1 LKLCGLETL
10 VLCVQFIPR
19 LGAGR
24 EWQSG
29 RQVSAVAS
37 FKVSVT
43 LKHRD
48 FETLIA

>member
-1 LKLCGLETL
+1 LKLCNLETL

-29 RQVSAVAS
+29 RHGFSGAVFQGFS
-37 FKVSVT
+37 T
-43 LKHRD
+43 L
-48 FETLIA
+48 ETSRL